1 MMSVRRGC
9 CGGGGEA
16 RVEREEGKREAGRKG
31 RDREREGREGGR
43 EGERE
48 RERFSQLQNHIII
61 IIHMCTHTHDQIAS
75 LNKGSYNCN
84 PHNSTQLQS
93 VGWHNTKTRLC

>member
-43 EGERE
+43 EKEEKERE
-48 RERFSQLQNHIII
+48 RERDLASCRII
-61 IIHMCTHTHDQIAS
+61 
-75 LNKGSYNCN
+75 L
-84 PHNSTQLQS
+84 L
-93 VGWHNTKTRLC
+93 